1 MDGEL
6 GVVCDKL
13 RHRFEG
19 ADVRS
24 FYAQRSTRRRADSKG
39 ARVQSFVP
47 LLVERAARRELHV
60 PDRDL
65 SEPGV
70 VRYPGGRSCLI
81 LW

>member
-19 ADVRS
+19 ADARLVD
-24 FYAQRSTRRRADSKG
+24 ATVDEEARRFQG

-47 LLVERAARRELHV
+47 LLVERAARRKLA
-60 PDRDL
+60 RRIATSL
-65 SEPGV
+65 PGV
-70 VRYPGGRSCLI
+70 VANPGRSRHL
-81 LW
+81 